1 MHLLTVDIVCPRL
14 TQASPGNQTYMGDA
28 AVLEVMDE
36 MEQRAE
42 ERIGL
47 LNVLEN
53 AEMMS
58 VTREAIV
65 SWIEEERFRERE
77 MFGALGR

>member
-1 MHLLTVDIVCPRL
+1 
-14 TQASPGNQTYMGDA
+14 MGDA

-53 AEMMS
+53 AQMMS

-65 SWIEEERFRERE
+65 SWIEEERSRERE
-77 MFGALGR
+77 VFGALGR

>member
-1 MHLLTVDIVCPRL
+1 
-14 TQASPGNQTYMGDA
+14 MGDA

-53 AEMMS
+53 AQMMS

-65 SWIEEERFRERE
+65 SWIEEERSRERE